1 MHSVFFDSNVSDDD
15 RREQLY
21 GGQLFVYSAT
31 PGSRKLV
38 EFARGMIEDAFHGRD
53 PELAQHD
60 MPVEEYATLLADLK
74 PKFIHH
80 PRSKECLQ
88 EILADLGCDPEKT
101 YFDVPRMRTST
112 SENYLTSGIAYAFHP
127 HRDTWYSAPMC
138 QINWWLPIYPI
149 LPSNAM
155 AFHPAYWNRPVRNGS
170 RDYNYAEWNRTSRQ
184 EAAKHVTSDTRKQP
198 KPEEPMELNPQLRL
212 LPPPGGIILFAG
224 AQMHSSV
231 PNDSGRTRFS
241 IDFRTVHL
249 DDVVSRRGAPNIDS
263 ECTGTS
269 MRDYLRGTDLTHI
282 PESLCNSYEDGTPL
296 VGAREE
302 EFAGAVSEF

>member
-1 MHSVFFDSNVSDDD
+1 MHSVFFDATVGDDD
-15 RREQLY
+15 RRRQLY
-21 GGQLFVYSAT
+21 SGQLFIYSAT
-31 PGSRKLV
+31 PGAKKLV
-38 EFARGMIEDAFHGRD
+38 EFARGMIEDAFRGHD

-60 MPVEEYATLLADLK
+60 MPVEEYAKLLTDLK
-74 PKFIHH
+74 PMFIHH

-88 EILADLGCDPEKT
+88 EMLADLGCDLDKT

-149 LPSNAM
+149 LPSNSM
-155 AFHPAYWNRPVRNGS
+155 AFHPGYWNRPVMNGS
-170 RDYNYAEWNRTSRQ
+170 RDYNYDEWNRTSRQ
-184 EAAKHVTSDTRKQP
+184 EAGKHVTSDTRKQP
-198 KPEEPMELNPQLRL
+198 KPEEPMELDPQLRL
-212 LPPPGGIILFAG
+212 LPPPGGVILFSG

-249 DDVVSRRGAPNIDS
+249 DDVVARRGAPNIDS

-282 PESLCNSYEDGTPL
+282 PERLCHRYEGGTPL
-296 VGAREE
+296 IGAREE
-302 EFAGAVSEF
+302 ELVGAVSEF